1 MFNYSI
7 SLFAKK
13 GSIIVP
19 LDTSIVIKVAS
30 NSVLIKVVD
39 KLLEIL
45 VNARWI
51 SSVYADRAQTMQ
63 KVCRY
68 DQKQKNLVVVHKFDH

>member
-1 MFNYSI
+1 MFNYSV

-13 GSIIVP
+13 GSIIVS